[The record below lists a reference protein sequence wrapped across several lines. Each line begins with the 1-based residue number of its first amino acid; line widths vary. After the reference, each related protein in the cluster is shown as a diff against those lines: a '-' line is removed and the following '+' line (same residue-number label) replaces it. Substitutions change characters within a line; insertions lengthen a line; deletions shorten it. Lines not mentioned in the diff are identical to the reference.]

1 VINMRYQAI
10 SNLYPKNLKKDYIEL
25 VRYSNIKINP
35 NRFIGFVLLFGF
47 LLAILLAIYSGILF
61 KWNIILSF
69 LGSFI
74 FLQGIVYFVLLLKS
88 DSKAKFV
95 ENILPD
101 VLQLMASNLRA
112 GLTTDKALLLTA
124 RPEFGVFQDEI
135 NHVGKEITTGVTIDE
150 SLIRMSKRIKSER
163 LQKTIALIVSG
174 LRAGGELATLLEQTS
189 KNLRKEMMVDEKI
202 KANAMM
208 YVIFIFVA
216 ICLGAPALFGMSSFL
231 VEVLTKNFAAID
243 IPEGVGTNMPMSF
256 SDVSISIDFVIMF
269 SVIFLITSS
278 FLGSLILG
286 SISKGK
292 EREGLKFMPA
302 LMGISLLVFFAAR
315 FMMKNMLGSLFGF

>member
-1 VINMRYQAI
+1 MMYQAI
-10 SNLYPKNLKKDYIEL
+10 SKLYPKNIRKEYFDL
-25 VRYSNIKINP
+25 VRYSNIKIKP
-35 NRFIGFVLLFGF
+35 NRFIGFVLGFGF
-47 LLAILLAIYSGILF
+47 LLSIFFAIYLGGILF

-69 LGSFI
+69 IGAFI
-74 FLQGIVYFVLLLKS
+74 SIQVMVYFVLLLKA

-101 VLQLMASNLRA
+101 VLQLMSSNLRA

-124 RPEFGVFQDEI
+124 RPEFGPFQDEI
-135 NHVGKEITTGVTIDE
+135 NQVGKEITTGTTIDE
-150 SLIRMSKRIKSER
+150 SLIKMSRRIKSDR
-163 LQKTIALIVSG
+163 LQKTIALIASG

-189 KNLRKEMMVDEKI
+189 KNLRKEMLVDDKI

-216 ICLGAPALFGMSSFL
+216 ICMGAPALFGMSSFL

-243 IPEGVGTNMPMSF
+243 VPTSVSTNMPMSF
-256 SDVSISIDFVIMF
+256 TEVSITIDFVIMF

-286 SISKGK
+286 SISKGR

-302 LMGISLLVFFAAR
+302 LLCISLAVFFAAR
-315 FMMKNMLGSLFGF
+315 FMMKNMLGTLFGF